1 MSRKSASDAWPSA
14 FLLLCKKK
22 KKKKSKLQRAHVADT
37 HRLLPASSSVESVN
51 DLTLQVQMQ
60 NAQLINSVRSLYE
73 QGSPLGSLESYC
85 KAVHSA
91 DTDGVVG
98 TDDASSKPRHSKSPY
113 DPQRSSSVRKDVL
126 LQWRDLP
133 LVEHTG
139 PRSFEW
145 WVEVCKAEVGRWKE
159 SG

>member
-1 MSRKSASDAWPSA
+1 
-14 FLLLCKKK
+14 
-22 KKKKSKLQRAHVADT
+22 
-37 HRLLPASSSVESVN
+37 
-51 DLTLQVQMQ
+51 MQ

-73 QGSPLGSLESYC
+73 QGSPLGSLDSYC
-85 KAVHSA
+85 KADTSA
-91 DTDGVVG
+91 DTESGLGVDEVLP
-98 TDDASSKPRHSKSPY
+98 KPRLSKSPY
-113 DPQRSSSVRKDVL
+113 DPRRSSSVRKDVL

-145 WVEVCKAEVGRWKE
+145 WAEVCKAEVGRWRE